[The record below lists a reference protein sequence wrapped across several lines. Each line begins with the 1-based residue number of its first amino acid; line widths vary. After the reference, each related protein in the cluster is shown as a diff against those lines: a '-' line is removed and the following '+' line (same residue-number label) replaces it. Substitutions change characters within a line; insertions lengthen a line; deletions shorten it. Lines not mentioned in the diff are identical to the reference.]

1 MMMEESKATLRETI
15 EQAFDAPA
23 QSDAPAPTPAPTPAA
38 SPEQDSVA
46 ESSPAPDAQAD
57 KQDLNALA
65 EKEPV
70 ARARNE
76 RGQFTSAAPAEGI
89 QPAPKPG
96 PKIDRGPA
104 SWRPD
109 VREHWSQLPEDVRNE
124 VLRRE
129 HEIQRAMQESS
140 EARKS
145 YESMARVIEPY
156 QAFIKAEG
164 ATNEQAVENLMATAA
179 RFRTGTGPEV
189 AQMVAGIVKNFGVGR
204 FGPGFIGQL
213 DAVLAGQ
220 QVQVDPQQAAFQQAL
235 DQRLAPMQQMLNQ
248 FQQAQQYA
256 QERTSNQAQSE
267 VMNFLQTAEFGEDV
281 RQEMADLLELANR
294 RGENITLTDAYRR
307 ACLSNDRIVEVLKR
321 RQAATQAQAST
332 DAARRARSAAVQVSS
347 SAAPMGQPVEGTND
361 VRSAI
366 EAAIA
371 MTAR

>member
-1 MMMEESKATLRETI
+1 
-15 EQAFDAPA
+15 
-23 QSDAPAPTPAPTPAA
+23 
-38 SPEQDSVA
+38 
-46 ESSPAPDAQAD
+46 
-57 KQDLNALA
+57 
-65 EKEPV
+65 
-70 ARARNE
+70 
-76 RGQFTSAAPAEGI
+76 
-89 QPAPKPG
+89 
-96 PKIDRGPA
+96 
-104 SWRPD
+104 

-179 RFRTGTGPEV
+179 RFRTGTSPEV

-347 SAAPMGQPVEGTND
+347 SSAPMGQPVEGTND

-371 MTAR
+371 MTSR